1 MWLNVFIFLVY
12 KIFTE
17 AFLSTLEQWCWK
29 YFGARVKFYLGPI
42 CSSELIWVGG
52 TMLVAADSH
61 LGLNDASLALLDCS
75 WPHKPAPFVQRRAQQ
90 PILVIDSHKLYSTE
104 QSHNNITFYMLDFS
118 PSATWTDPVWTAKN
132 QSHHKFLHRISIV
145 VARNL
150 PWFSFTALKTSC
162 GKLVFKVWYFSFTWN
177 IQRWCQLSEKGADIG
192 KS

>member
-1 MWLNVFIFLVY
+1 MRLLLLMISLGKAFGVIMWLNVFIFLVY

-90 PILVIDSHKLYSTE
+90 PILVINSHKLYSTE
-104 QSHNNITFYMLDFS
+104 QSHNNITFYMLDF
-118 PSATWTDPVWTAKN
+118 PLQPFELILFGLPKT
-132 QSHHKFLHRISIV
+132 
-145 VARNL
+145 NL
-150 PWFSFTALKTSC
+150 ITSSC
-162 GKLVFKVWYFSFTWN
+162 IEY
-177 IQRWCQLSEKGADIG
+177 QLWLQGICLG
-192 KS
+192 FPLLL